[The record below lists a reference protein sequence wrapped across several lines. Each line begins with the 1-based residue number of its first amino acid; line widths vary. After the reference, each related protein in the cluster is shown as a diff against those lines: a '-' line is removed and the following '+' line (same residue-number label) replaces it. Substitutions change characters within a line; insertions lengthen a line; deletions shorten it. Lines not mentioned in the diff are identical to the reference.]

1 MSRTLKLKH
10 LQAGFSI
17 VELMISLVLGLLLM
31 TGVIQVFLSS
41 RQTYATNEAMAR
53 QQENGRFA
61 LEFIARSARMAGYTD
76 AIYPLDKEL
85 PIPINCLN
93 WTNNKCK
100 SVLAGGAPSS
110 MLTTE
115 AGGNASDSIGFVL
128 QPQLIDGV
136 RRDCTGRSV
145 DDTDLVINHFKVM
158 GNSLGCSSY
167 KISGAAPKEKTFT
180 PLVEGIDSLQILYGE
195 DFGNDESAN
204 SYVSADRVTDW
215 NRVRSI
221 RIAVLANSVN
231 PVFPAPPARNFVLL
245 DAAPLAF
252 NDNRARQIFTTT
264 IQLKNND

>member
-1 MSRTLKLKH
+1 MSRTSKLKY
-10 LQAGFSI
+10 LQTGFSI
-17 VELMISLVLGLLLM
+17 IELMISLVLGLLLM

-41 RQTYATNEAMAR
+41 RQTYATNEAIAR

-61 LEFIARSARMAGYTD
+61 LEFIARSARMAGYTE
-76 AIYPLDKEL
+76 ANYSQEKGL

-93 WTNNKCK
+93 WSDNNCK
-100 SVLAGGAPSS
+100 STLLGSAPSS

-136 RRDCTGRSV
+136 RRDCTGRPI
-145 DDTDLVINHFKVM
+145 DDTELVINHFKIM
-158 GNSLGCSSY
+158 GDSLGCSSY
-167 KISGAAPKEKTFT
+167 KLSGAAPKEKTFT

-215 NRVRSI
+215 NLVRSI
-221 RIAVLANSVN
+221 RISVLANSVN
-231 PVFPAPPARNFVLL
+231 PVLPAPPARNFVLL
-245 DAAPLAF
+245 DAPPLAYA
-252 NDNRARQIFTTT
+252 DGLARQIFTTT
-264 IQLKNND
+264 IQLKNTD

>member
-115 AGGNASDSIGFVL
+115 AGGNTSDSIGFVL

-215 NRVRSI
+215 NHVRSI